1 MLMQR
6 MGADRKTGTMEKTL
20 GPLLTGADRKG
31 AYWLPSQTDHGV
43 LDAVMEQG
51 GSVSD
56 LMAALAIA
64 GTRHRAEGGPSGRG
78 GGRGDQSYRMSA
90 EEEEERMANYGFTK
104 DEVMELDAQGVDP
117 WDVNARVGALVYARH
132 VKG

>member
-1 MLMQR
+1 

-43 LDAVMEQG
+43 LDAEG

-56 LMAALAIA
+56 LMAALAIS
-64 GTRHRAEGGPSGRG
+64 GTRQRAEDGLSSFKRRE
-78 GGRGDQSYRMSA
+78 GGRHGQSYRMSA
-90 EEEEERMANYGFTK
+90 KEEERMENYGFTEA
-104 DEVMELDAQGVDP
+104 EVMELDAQGVDP
-117 WDVNARVGALVYARH
+117 WDANAWVRALVYA
-132 VKG
+132 